1 MIRSCTNTIH
11 IFSII
16 PRLSSLLSKELPNAN
31 VIDVLKDKFGRDVS
45 NEEVSELR
53 NAEIILGD
61 ANLIAQVYDKVPR
74 VSFIQCTWA
83 GVEKLIDTVKNGS
96 IPSYPITRFGDQ
108 TFSQLMAEYVTC
120 QIISHERGFLKAR
133 EHQLQSTW
141 SHEGK
146 IGSYRCL
153 KELTIGVLGVG
164 VIGSEVVRALKFF
177 GCRVLGLGRSPS
189 APTTLPLDQYFSE
202 KNVHSFL
209 EDCDYIV
216 NILPSTPETKGLLG
230 RDTLSY
236 AKKEPVFINVGRGDI
251 ICEQDLLEALE
262 KSWISVAILDV
273 FNTEPLPT
281 SSPLWLHPKVL
292 VTPHTSALSRP
303 VDVVTSFLS
312 NLELYLKN
320 QPLKNVINFERGY

>member
-45 NEEVSELR
+45 NEEVSELK

-74 VSFIQCTWA
+74 VKFIQCTWA

-108 TFSQLMAEYVTC
+108 TFSQLMAEYVTS

-164 VIGSEVVRALKFF
+164 VIGSE
-177 GCRVLGLGRSPS
+177 
-189 APTTLPLDQYFSE
+189 E
-202 KNVHSFL
+202 KNRH
-209 EDCDYIV
+209 
-216 NILPSTPETKGLLG
+216 
-230 RDTLSY
+230 
-236 AKKEPVFINVGRGDI
+236 FINVGRGDI
-251 ICEQDLLEALE
+251 ISDDQDLLEALE
-262 KSWISVAILDV
+262 KSWISIAILDV

-312 NLELYLKN
+312 NLEFYLKN
-320 QPLKNVINFERGY
+320 EPLKNVINFERG